1 MVRQQGTKWWPGNN
15 VGIGKDHTIFAT
27 SDGKVKFHKGLRVE
41 HLFQLFRSKTTVP
54 SSFSKEWKY
63 LFDNY
68 TLGLLLFAISMVATP
83 GPAEAFMI
91 LLSAGSQFGFK
102 KSIPFVIGII
112 LSKQI
117 II

>member
-1 MVRQQGTKWWPGNN
+1 M
-15 VGIGKDHTIFAT
+15 
-27 SDGKVKFHKGLRVE
+27 E
-41 HLFQLFRSKTTVP
+41 M
-54 SSFSKEWKY
+54 

-83 GPAEAFMI
+83 GPANMI

-102 KSIPFVIGII
+102 KSVPFVIGII

-117 II
+117 IYFYFLFTPITNL

>member
-1 MVRQQGTKWWPGNN
+1 M
-15 VGIGKDHTIFAT
+15 
-27 SDGKVKFHKGLRVE
+27 E
-41 HLFQLFRSKTTVP
+41 M
-54 SSFSKEWKY
+54 

-83 GPAEAFMI
+83 GPANMI

-102 KSIPFVIGII
+102 KSVPFVIGII

-117 II
+117 IIWPIGLGILTFF

>member
-1 MVRQQGTKWWPGNN
+1 M
-15 VGIGKDHTIFAT
+15 
-27 SDGKVKFHKGLRVE
+27 
-41 HLFQLFRSKTTVP
+41 
-54 SSFSKEWKY
+54 

-83 GPAEAFMI
+83 GPANMI

-102 KSIPFVIGII
+102 KSVPFVIGII

-117 II
+117 IIWPIGLGILTFLNYSQVL